1 MRELYCKKCG
11 KKINTKLWMV
21 PNSCVCGVNLDE
33 WQKDSGR
40 ITFRYLLCL
49 FLLMLPLFLLIYL
62 LRILLKNLI
71 ILYALIILISMIWLR
86 QADGQHPAR
95 RAGRHRDAHRPDQ
108 HTGGAAG
115 CAGRHRM
122 DTRPPVHR
130 VCPLSI
136 LPPRDCNLHFIP
148 SHHLAY

>member
-86 QADGQHPAR
+86 QADGLLIR
-95 RAGRHRDAHRPDQ
+95 IGIVK
-108 HTGGAAG
+108 
-115 CAGRHRM
+115 M
-122 DTRPPVHR
+122 KNIIVK
-130 VCPLSI
+130 
-136 LPPRDCNLHFIP
+136 
-148 SHHLAY
+148 